1 VVGVSEITRKP
12 AVVGTSLAVLA
23 GMCSAL
29 SVALGS
35 VTGLALAG
43 PGLLALGVGLL
54 TGGRRT
60 LGAGGTLLV
69 GGVLF
74 AGVQGAGPETLLF
87 GLLTAVLAWDVGEHA
102 IGVGEQLGR
111 EADTRRVE
119 LVHAGASTF
128 VGVVAAGIG
137 YGAYLGATGGQPV
150 TALVFL
156 LLGAVILVSVL
167 R

>member
-12 AVVGTSLAVLA
+12 AVVSTSLSMLA

-35 VTGLALAG
+35 VSGLALAG
-43 PGLLALGVGLL
+43 PGLLAVGVGLL

-87 GLLTAVLAWDVGEHA
+87 GLLTAVLAWDVGEHG

-111 EADTRRVE
+111 EADTTRLE

-128 VGVVAAGIG
+128 VGVVAAGVG

-156 LLGAVILVSVL
+156 LLGAVMLVSVL

>member
-1 VVGVSEITRKP
+1 MVDVTEITRRP
-12 AVVGTSLAVLA
+12 ALFSTSLAVLA
-23 GMCSAL
+23 AMCSVV

-35 VTGLALAG
+35 LTGLALAG
-43 PGLLALGVGLL
+43 PGLLVVGVGLL

-69 GGVLF
+69 GGVLL
-74 AGVQGAGPETLLF
+74 AGAQGAGAESLLF
-87 GLLTAVLAWDVGEHA
+87 GLLTAVLAWDVGEHG

-111 EADTRRVE
+111 EAETARLE
-119 LVHAGASTF
+119 LVHAGASTV

-137 YGAYLGATGGQPV
+137 YGAYIAATGGQPV

>member
-1 VVGVSEITRKP
+1 MVDVSEITRKP
-12 AVVGTSLAVLA
+12 AVVSTSLAVLA

-29 SVALGS
+29 AVALGS

-43 PGLLALGVGLL
+43 PGLLALAVGLL

-69 GGVLF
+69 GGVLL
-74 AGVQGAGPETLLF
+74 AGSQGAGAEPLLF
-87 GLLTAVLAWDVGEHA
+87 GLLTAVLAWDIGEHG

-111 EADTRRVE
+111 EADTTRVE

-128 VGVVAAGIG
+128 VGVVSAGIG
-137 YGAYLGATGGQPV
+137 YGAYFGATGGQPV